1 MPVRHHSHFI
11 MYRVGIVMLAQMFS
25 DKFVLR
31 AVSIRLYKKKKLAV
45 ELVEQSREAVYQEK
59 LVTDERPVGNGAV
72 CPLLLQF
79 NDSQIKQFENGIDI
93 GKCAALCHFAKTG
106 INRLN
111 RICRVHNFAHR
122 RRIIKKLFDVGFR
135 SVSRRQSHRDI
146 YSRPGRNARIQP
158 GLL

>member
-79 NDSQIKQFENGIDI
+79 NDAKVKQFEKRNYHW
-93 GKCAALCHFAKTG
+93 KMRRALSLCESW
-106 INRLN
+106 N
-111 RICRVHNFAHR
+111 
-122 RRIIKKLFDVGFR
+122 
-135 SVSRRQSHRDI
+135 
-146 YSRPGRNARIQP
+146 
-158 GLL
+158 